1 MNEYD
6 SDRMAG
12 VLASGGHTIVGDE
25 KSADTVIV
33 NTCSVRQLAEEK
45 AFSYIGQYTRK
56 KKVIIAGCMAESMKE
71 RLMKKFPNCYA
82 VAGTYNFSNISEI
95 IKGGKRKIYTGE
107 AVEEY
112 PAKLK
117 RSRSISGFI
126 TIMQGCDNYCSYCI
140 VPYVRGRERSRE
152 AAGILKE
159 LETMVFDGY
168 REVTLLGQN
177 VNSFHDSESGMNFAA
192 LLKMASLT
200 PGLERIKFMTSHPKD
215 LSEELIR
222 TVSSF
227 PAAAKHFHLPVQA
240 GADSVLEKMNRR
252 YTRAKYLSQIDAIRS
267 IIPHASITTD
277 ILVGFPGETAADFE
291 QTVDLV
297 KKARF
302 DSSYVFKYSVRTG
315 TAAEKMED
323 DVPQAEKTRRIN
335 YMLELQKKISEDI
348 NCAMLGGVYEMLGLN
363 AGHKTAGEIEGTLD
377 SGKKV
382 YVAAGTDVIGK
393 KFNVKL
399 LALKG
404 LGFKGEIVK

>member
-12 VLASGGHTIVGDE
+12 ILTLGGHTIVGDE

-82 VAGTYNFSNISEI
+82 IAGTYNFSNISEI
-95 IKGGKRKIYTGE
+95 IKGGKRKVYTGE
-107 AVEEY
+107 AVEKY
-112 PAKLK
+112 PSKLK
-117 RSRSISGFI
+117 RAKPVSGFV

-140 VPYVRGRERSRE
+140 VPYVRGRERSRD

-159 LETMVFDGY
+159 LETMALDGY

-177 VNSFHDSESGMNFAA
+177 VNSFHDNASNMNFAG
-192 LLKMASLT
+192 LLKAASELS
-200 PGLERIKFMTSHPKD
+200 GLERLKFMTSHPKD
-215 LSEELIR
+215 LSEELIK
-222 TVSSF
+222 TVSSL
-227 PAAAKHFHLPVQA
+227 PMAAKHFHLPVQA
-240 GADSVLEKMNRR
+240 GSDAVLEMMSRR
-252 YTRAKYLSQIDAIRS
+252 YTRRKYLSQIDAIRS
-267 IIPHASITTD
+267 VIPDASITTD
-277 ILVGFPGETAADFE
+277 ILVGFPGETDADFE

-297 KKARF
+297 RKARF

-315 TAAEKMED
+315 TVAEKMD
-323 DVPQAEKTRRIN
+323 DNVTPAEKTRRIN

-348 NCAMLGGVYEMLGLN
+348 NYAMLGGTYEMLGLN
-363 AGHKTAGEIEGTLD
+363 QGRRNAVEIEGTLD

-382 YVAAGTDVIGK
+382 YVAAGADMIGK